1 MFEEAATIASSVL
14 KRVCDNKSTDVGE
27 DDQLYD
33 IMESAGMVLVQSL
46 KEVGRY
52 FIPHIWFLLIFSLF
66 SVDISTFFFP
76 FCFPC
81 LHALL

>member
-1 MFEEAATIASSVL
+1 MASSVL
-14 KRVCDNKSTDVGE
+14 KHVCDNKSTDVRE

-46 KEVGRY
+46 KELGRY
-52 FIPHIWFLLIFSLF
+52 FIPHISFLLIYSLF
-66 SVDISTFFFP
+66 SVDILTFFFL
-76 FCFPC
+76 FCFFC